1 MILEN
6 NFCINDND
14 HNIQEMLSTDWFEIT
29 KHQYTNMVFEN
40 IKFEDH
46 DELTLLDIGSH
57 LGLWVIRIAERCKL
71 LDLKFKGL
79 SLIHI

>member
-6 NFCINDND
+6 NFYINDND
-14 HNIQEMLSTDWFEIT
+14 HIIQEMLSTDWFEIT

-40 IKFEDH
+40 INFEDH

-57 LGLWVIRIAERCKL
+57 LGLWEIGRAHV
-71 LDLKFKGL
+71 
-79 SLIHI
+79 